1 MPAFISVRQRRPQR
15 LLLTM
20 LLGAALAAGPALG
33 AEGIDPDVDQT
44 LKSMSDFLA
53 ANKSFSVKADI
64 DFEVVTRRGQKL
76 QLSSFAALTVERP
89 VGMYIERSG
98 IFADVQMY
106 FDGKSLTAYG
116 KRSNAYAQLPVDG
129 SNDDAI
135 LAYEFETGIPAP
147 GADLLFSNPYA
158 MLSGGIESASYI
170 GTTRIDGVECYHL
183 AFREEN
189 VDWQIWV
196 QTGKT
201 PLPMKYVITST
212 WDAFAP
218 QYQIRFH
225 DWNLQPKVARH
236 QFDFKAP
243 KDATKV
249 ELGAFGDSAETGA
262 AKENAQ

>member
-1 MPAFISVRQRRPQR
+1 MQEFISVVQRRPQR
-15 LLLTM
+15 LLLTV
-20 LLGAALAAGPALG
+20 LLSAALATGPALG

-64 DFEVVTRRGQKL
+64 DFEVVARAGQKL
-76 QLSSFAALTVERP
+76 QLSSFATLTVARP
-89 VGMYIERSG
+89 VGLYLERSG

-106 FDGKSLTAYG
+106 FDGKALTAYS
-116 KRSNAYAQLPVDG
+116 KRNNAYAEFPVTG

-135 LAYEFETGIPAP
+135 RGYEFETGIPAP
-147 GADLLFSNPYA
+147 GADLLFSNPYEV
-158 MLSGGIESASYI
+158 LRGGVESATYV
-170 GTTRIDGVECYHL
+170 GTTRIDGIECYHL

-196 QTGKT
+196 QTGDT

-218 QYQIRFH
+218 QYQIRLH
-225 DWNLQPKVARH
+225 DWNLKPKVARN
-236 QFDFKAP
+236 QFDFKPP

-249 ELGAFGDSAETGA
+249 DLAAFGDSGETGA
-262 AKENAQ
+262 AKESAQ

>member
-1 MPAFISVRQRRPQR
+1 MQELISVGQRRPQR
-15 LLLTM
+15 LVLTL
-20 LLGAALAAGPALG
+20 LLGAALAAGPALA
-33 AEGIDPDVDQT
+33 AEGIDPEVDQA
-44 LKSMSDFLA
+44 LRSMSDFLA

-76 QLSSFAALTVERP
+76 QLSSFAALTMERP

-116 KRSNAYAQLPVDG
+116 KRNNAYAQLAVDG

-147 GADLLFSNPYA
+147 GADLLFSNSYA

-170 GTTRIDGVECYHL
+170 GTTRIDGIECYHL

>member
-1 MPAFISVRQRRPQR
+1 MQEFISVGQRRPQR
-15 LLLTM
+15 LLLTL
-20 LLGAALAAGPALG
+20 LLGAALVAGPALA

-64 DFEVVTRRGQKL
+64 DFEVVANAGQKL
-76 QLSSFAALTVERP
+76 QLSSSAALTVARP
-89 VGMYIERSG
+89 VGLYMERSG
-98 IFADVQMY
+98 IFADVQLY
-106 FDGKSLTAYG
+106 FDGKSLTAYN
-116 KRSNAYAQLPVDG
+116 KRNNAYAQLAVAG

-135 LAYEFETGIPAP
+135 LAYEFEAGIPAP

-158 MLSGGIESASYI
+158 VLSGGVDSARYI
-170 GTTRIDGVECYHL
+170 GTTRIDGIECYHL
-183 AFREEN
+183 AFREDN

-196 QTGKT
+196 QTGES

-218 QYQIRFH
+218 QYEIRFH
-225 DWNLQPKVARH
+225 DWNLKPKIARD
-236 QFDFKAP
+236 QFDFKPP

-249 ELGAFGDSAETGA
+249 DLSTFGDSGETGA
-262 AKENAQ
+262 AKESAP

>member
-1 MPAFISVRQRRPQR
+1 MQEFISVGQRKPRR
-15 LLLTM
+15 LVLTL

-64 DFEVVTRRGQKL
+64 DFEVVARAGQKL
-76 QLSSFAALTVERP
+76 QLSSFATLTVARP
-89 VGMYIERSG
+89 VGLYIERSG

-106 FDGKSLTAYG
+106 FDGKALTAYS
-116 KRSNAYAQLPVDG
+116 KRSNAYAELPVTG

-135 LAYEFETGIPAP
+135 RGYEFETGIPAP
-147 GADLLFSNPYA
+147 GADLLFSNPYEV
-158 MLSGGIESASYI
+158 LRGGIESATYI
-170 GTTRIDGVECYHL
+170 GTTRIDGIECYHL
-183 AFREEN
+183 AIREEN

-196 QTGKT
+196 QTGDT

-225 DWNLQPKVARH
+225 DWNLKPKVARN
-236 QFDFKAP
+236 QFDFKPP

-249 ELGAFGDSAETGA
+249 DLAAMGDSGETGA
-262 AKENAQ
+262 AKESAQ

>member
-1 MPAFISVRQRRPQR
+1 MQEFISVGQRRPQR
-15 LLLTM
+15 LLLTV

-64 DFEVVTRRGQKL
+64 DFEVVARAGQKL
-76 QLSSFAALTVERP
+76 QLSSFVTLTMERP
-89 VGMYIERSG
+89 VGLYMERSG

-106 FDGKSLTAYG
+106 FDGKALTAYS
-116 KRSNAYAQLPVDG
+116 KRNNAYAELPISG

-135 LAYEFETGIPAP
+135 RGYEFETGIPAP
-147 GADLLFSNPYA
+147 GADLLFSNPYEV
-158 MLSGGIESASYI
+158 LRGGVESATYV
-170 GTTRIDGVECYHL
+170 GTTYIDGIECYHL
-183 AFREEN
+183 AFREED

-196 QTGKT
+196 QTGDT

-218 QYQIRFH
+218 QYQIRLH
-225 DWNLQPKVARH
+225 DWNLKPKVAGD

-249 ELGAFGDSAETGA
+249 DLAAFGDSGETGA
-262 AKENAQ
+262 AKESAQ

>member
-1 MPAFISVRQRRPQR
+1 MQEFIFVGQRRPQR
-15 LLLTM
+15 LVLTV

-44 LKSMSDFLA
+44 LKAMSDFLA

-64 DFEVVTRRGQKL
+64 DFEVVTRAGQKL
-76 QLSSFAALTVERP
+76 QLSSSAAVTMARP
-89 VGMYIERSG
+89 VGLYVERSG

-106 FDGKSLTAYG
+106 FDGKALKAYN
-116 KRSNAYAQLPVDG
+116 KRNNAYAEIAVSG

-135 LAYEFETGIPAP
+135 LGYEFETGIPAP
-147 GADLLFSNPYA
+147 GADLLFSNPYTV
-158 MLSGGIESASYI
+158 LRGGVESATYV
-170 GTTRIDGVECYHL
+170 GTTRIDGIECYHL

-196 QTGKT
+196 QTGDT

-225 DWNLQPKVARH
+225 DWNLKPKVARN
-236 QFDFKAP
+236 QFDFKPP
-243 KDATKV
+243 KGATKV
-249 ELGAFGDSAETGA
+249 DLAAFGDGGETGA

>member
-1 MPAFISVRQRRPQR
+1 MQEFISVGQRRPQR
-15 LLLTM
+15 LVLTL
-20 LLGAALAAGPALG
+20 LLGAALAAGPALA
-33 AEGIDPDVDQT
+33 AEGIDPEVDQV

-64 DFEVVTRRGQKL
+64 DFEVVTRHGQKL

-106 FDGKSLTAYG
+106 FDGKTLTAYG
-116 KRSNAYAQLPVDG
+116 KRNNAYAQLAVDG

-170 GTTRIDGVECYHL
+170 GTTRIDGIECYHL

-243 KDATKV
+243 KDATKL
-249 ELGAFGDSAETGA
+249 ELAAFGDSAETGA